1 MIDSELHRPVQV
13 RAVVPYR
20 IWLRYTDGI
29 EGEVDLSH
37 LAGKGVFKS
46 WTDPSFFAQVHIGQG
61 GAICWGDSIEMCPDA
76 LYLRLTGMSV
86 EDYMPKL
93 RHSLAG
99 A

>member
-1 MIDSELHRPVQV
+1 MDESVFLRPSPHR
-13 RAVVPYR
+13 
-20 IWLRYTDGI
+20 
-29 EGEVDLSH
+29 S
-37 LAGKGVFKS
+37 
-46 WTDPSFFAQVHIGQG
+46 G

>member
-1 MIDSELHRPVQV
+1 MNDRELLRPVEV
-13 RAVVPYR
+13 RARAPYR
-20 IWLRYTDGI
+20 IWLSYADGI

-37 LAGKGVFKS
+37 LAGKGVFTA
-46 WTDPSFFAQVHIGQG
+46 WTDPSFFAQARIGPG
-61 GAICWGDSIEMCPDA
+61 GAICWGDSIDMCPDA

-86 EDYMPKL
+86 QEYMPKL